1 MTTTVY
7 ITREIEIT
15 VEARYIP
22 AVRATHMQPP
32 EPAEVEIIEAYD
44 ELNQSVRLSEAERDE
59 VREMVL
65 NSPPERD
72 YDERDDF

>member
-1 MTTTVY
+1 MTTTLT

-22 AVRATHMQPP
+22 AVRATHMQPRQP
-32 EPAEVEIIEAYD
+32 ADIEIIDAYDNDGGILALTEAEV
-44 ELNQSVRLSEAERDE
+44 DE

-65 NSPPERD
+65 QDPPQRD
-72 YDERDDF
+72 CD